1 MANLRY
7 PVLMVHGMGFRDRKH
22 LCYWGRIPR
31 ALEELGCN
39 IYFGNQDSNG
49 STEDNALFLSKRI
62 EQIVKEN
69 NIDKF
74 NVIAHSKGGL
84 DMRYAISTL
93 GMNKYVAT
101 LTTIDTPHNG
111 SLTVDKLMRFPN
123 FLIKIGCFFSDIW
136 FRILGDKKP
145 NTYKVISAFKTPVA
159 EKFNRENPDDPN
171 IYYQSFSFVCKKVT
185 SDMFLW
191 ISNLIVRH
199 VDGENDGLLT
209 PRDVRWTNFRG
220 IYRSVN
226 NRGISHCDVVD
237 MRRRPLSKKKG
248 DGVSDIVDFYKD
260 VVNELAEMGY

>member
-1 MANLRY
+1 MGYLKY
-7 PVLMVHGMGFRDRKH
+7 PILMVHGMGFRDRKH
-22 LCYWGRIPR
+22 LCYWGRIPG
-31 ALEELGCN
+31 ALESLGCE

-49 STEDNALFLSKRI
+49 STQDNGTFLAKRI
-62 EQIVKEN
+62 EEIVKEKG
-69 NIDKF
+69 IEKF

-93 GMNKYVAT
+93 GMSKYVAT

-111 SLTVDKLMRFPN
+111 SLTVDKLMKFPD
-123 FLIKIGCFFSDIW
+123 FLIRIGCFFSDIW

-145 NTYKVISAFKTPVA
+145 RTYKVISAFKTPVA
-159 EKFNRENPDDPN
+159 EKFNNENPDVPG
-171 IYYQSFSFVCKKVT
+171 IYYQSYSFVCKKVT

-191 ISNLIVRH
+191 FSNLIVRH

-220 IYRSVN
+220 VQRSVS

-248 DGVSDIVDFYKD
+248 DGISDIVDFYKD
-260 VVNELAEMGY
+260 VVKELAEKGY